1 MRKIV
6 VAVALLFAV
15 SSQSQTKNVAH
26 PDPVAAPA
34 PLVEKIDVSV
44 VNVDGARDGVEAL
57 HQIATNHYAVMILDV
72 MMPKMSG
79 VDVLDSLEAL
89 TTDPSVKALDDPPAV
104 LVITSAET
112 GALPDAAIT
121 QRFPGRV
128 QRVFRKPFDIEELT
142 SSVEKYLRRSD
153 SQSDRLTRV

>member
-1 MRKIV
+1 MRNGNVLV
-6 VAVALLFAV
+6 VEDDDAIRRLLIEYLQDHE
-15 SSQSQTKNVAH
+15 S
-26 PDPVAAPA
+26 
-34 PLVEKIDVSV
+34 

-89 TTDPSVKALDDPPAV
+89 TTDPSVRALDDPPAV